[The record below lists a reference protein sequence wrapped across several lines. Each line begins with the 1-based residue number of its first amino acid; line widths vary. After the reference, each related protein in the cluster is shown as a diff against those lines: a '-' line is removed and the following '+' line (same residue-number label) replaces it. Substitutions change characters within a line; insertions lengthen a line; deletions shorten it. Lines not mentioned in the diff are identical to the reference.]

1 MTSATAA
8 APVASGVR
16 EPAPAHTG
24 SRGTRVLGM
33 AAVVGVVSVVVLG
46 LFATEPDIFQG
57 ERARLLYVHVPV
69 ATVMNLGFA
78 VTALGSGM
86 WLWKKSRWWDAV
98 AVASAEVGVVFTAL
112 TLVNGSLWGK
122 ATWGTYWTWDAR
134 LTSTALLLLLY
145 LGYLTV
151 RRLPT
156 DIEARNRR
164 SAWIALLAFVDV
176 PIVYYSV
183 DWWRSLHQE
192 ATLAVNTQI
201 EGLMLFTLMF
211 GIVVALVVYAW
222 LLVHRFRVAWLE
234 DQLDEVGLDVA
245 IEARRAEAVSP

>member
-1 MTSATAA
+1 MTAPV
-8 APVASGVR
+8 PVASAASP
-16 EPAPAHTG
+16 PAPAHTS
-24 SRGTRVLGM
+24 SRVTRVLGLLTL
-33 AAVVGVVSVVVLG
+33 AGVVTTVILG
-46 LFATEPDIFQG
+46 LFVTAPDIFQG
-57 ERARLLYVHVPV
+57 DRARLLYVHVPV
-69 ATVMNLGFA
+69 ATVMNVGFG
-78 VTALGSGM
+78 VTALGSAM
-86 WLWKKSRWWDAV
+86 WLWKKSRWWDTV
-98 AVASAEVGVVFTAL
+98 AVASAEVGVVFTAI
-112 TLVNGSLWGK
+112 TLVNGSLWGR

-134 LTSTALLLLLY
+134 LTSTALLFLLY

-151 RRLPT
+151 RRLPADVT
-156 DIEARNRR
+156 ARNRR

-211 GIVVALVVYAW
+211 GIVVALVAYVW

-234 DQLDEVGLDVA
+234 DQRDEVGLDVA
-245 IEARRAEAVSP
+245 IAARRAEAEAVTA